1 MMSRATSI
9 DRSSPIPLYYQL
21 KSLLT
26 DQIERGVHAP
36 GDRLPGDHELCARYD
51 VSRTVVRQALAELE
65 LEGLIHRVRGRGT
78 YVSPPKAAQG
88 LVQSLTGLHEEVT
101 TRGATMRSDVLTLEV
116 VPAPAHVATE
126 LRVAPGTPVV
136 FLERVR
142 HVDGEPWV
150 YTTTY
155 LPAAVAPGLEAEDLT
170 FASLYD
176 LLERK
181 YGVVL
186 SHGHRSIEAI
196 LSTPEI
202 DALLGIGPRAP
213 LLVLRSIS
221 YDESGRAVETFV
233 SYNRADRSRFEVDVA
248 RAPGPRHPP
257 AG

>member
-1 MMSRATSI
+1 MSSRATGI
-9 DRSSPIPLYYQL
+9 DRSSPLPLYYQL
-21 KSLLT
+21 KSLLL
-26 DQIERGVHAP
+26 DQIGNGVYAP

-101 TRGATMRSDVLTLEV
+101 HRGATLRSDVRALEI
-116 VPAPAHVATE
+116 VPAPGPVAAE
-126 LRVAPGTPVV
+126 LRIPPGSPVV

-142 HVDGEPWV
+142 YVDEEPWV

-155 LPAAVAPGLEAEDLT
+155 IPASVAPGLETEDLT
-170 FASLYD
+170 LTSLYD
-176 LLERK
+176 LLEHK
-181 YGVVL
+181 YGVAL
-186 SHGHRSIEAI
+186 SHGHRSLEAL

-213 LLVLRSIS
+213 LLVLRSVS
-221 YDESGRAVETFV
+221 YDETGRAVETFV
-233 SYNRADRSRFEVDVA
+233 SYNRADRTRFEVDVA
-248 RAPGPRHPP
+248 RAPRS
-257 AG
+257 